1 VKWDCKQNW
10 LDAAEV
16 FDAWRIVPRIIVT
29 VFLVV
34 FAWAVVYFSMMY
46 FRLPAGERTVA
57 MTAFVSV
64 VLTALTTALPFIV
77 KIYTDNGRDWTG
89 TSVTASSTS
98 TKVSTET
105 VTK

>member
-1 VKWDCKQNW
+1 MKCKQEW

-16 FDAWRIVPRIIVT
+16 FDAWRVVPRIIIG
-29 VFLVV
+29 VFLAV
-34 FAWAVVYFSMMY
+34 FAWAVVYFSLMY
-46 FRLPAGERTVA
+46 FRLPAAERTVA

-89 TSVTASSTS
+89 QQASANLSTASVEVTGKL
-98 TKVSTET
+98 TK
-105 VTK
+105 

>member
-1 VKWDCKQNW
+1 MSWKNEW
-10 LDAAEV
+10 LEIAEV
-16 FDAWRIVPRIIVT
+16 VDALRIVPRIIIG
-29 VFLVV
+29 VFLAV
-34 FAWAVVYFSMMY
+34 FAWAVVYFSIMY
-46 FRLPAGERTVA
+46 FRLPVAERTVA
-57 MTAFVSV
+57 MTTFVSV

-89 TSVTASSTS
+89 TSVVATGSTT